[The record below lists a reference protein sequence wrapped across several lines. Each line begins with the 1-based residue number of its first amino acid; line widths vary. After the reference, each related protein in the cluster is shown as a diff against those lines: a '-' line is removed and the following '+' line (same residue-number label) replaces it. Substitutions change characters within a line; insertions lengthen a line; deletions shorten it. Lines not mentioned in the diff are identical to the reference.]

1 MHAAQ
6 QRGQPVILLSAYYGP
21 FDLLPVFLGYNG
33 IPAAVVYLP
42 HANAAYDAYRRRI
55 RACSGCE
62 LVPVERAVQRLPQ
75 ILAGGGAIALVADH
89 QAERRGLPIQFL
101 GLPTTAQRTVGL
113 LAWRYDAD
121 VVVAGIRRLGE
132 AFRFEIEVAD
142 VIKRPAWA
150 DRADPI
156 AYVTE
161 RYVGALERLI
171 LRDPTQY
178 LWGYARWGEEL
189 AQQLTAELSTG

>member
-1 MHAAQ
+1 MRAAR
-6 QRGQPVILLSAYYGP
+6 QRGQSVILLSAYYGP